1 MTSKLYFRAPG
12 EKRPPAGMDAV
23 LHLEEPGAT
32 GYPVHH
38 NLGRRF
44 TSPRQPS
51 PEIDSFLMAALA
63 VWAGDKLLPRQLAPD
78 AWTRKIALHL
88 PASAPW
94 IPLAP
99 RLAKLLNFLTGDDW
113 TLKLRESSPDLGSGD
128 KWPHDWVP
136 QEVVLFS
143 GGLDSLAGAIDRLE
157 AGRRLL
163 LVSHYDFGQLASVQ
177 QGLAGALAQYY
188 GPQSLHHL
196 GLRVQFPQA
205 PELSL
210 RSRSVLYLALG
221 LAVAAAFGDQTPI
234 IIPENG
240 WISLNPPLTPN
251 RLGAYS
257 TRTTHPYFL
266 AELTA
271 LWQRAG
277 LAYPL
282 INPYQGLTKGALLQ
296 GCRNLELL
304 RQLFRQSVSCARP
317 VVSRWQERPMGSCG
331 YCYPCLLR
339 RVALHGLGWDE
350 GADYGLDVL
359 ASAENLRHRVRGRD
373 FRAVLLALKTWEETP
388 RELEARLC
396 LGETPAEIRA
406 IHGAARAV
414 LDAGFEEIARFVRDK
429 GPPWVK
435 AYGQW

>member
-12 EKRPPAGMDAV
+12 EKRTPAGMDAV
-23 LHLEEPGAT
+23 MHLDEPGAA

-38 NLGRRF
+38 NLGRLF

-51 PEIDSFLMAALA
+51 PEADSFLMAALA
-63 VWAGDKLLPRQLAPD
+63 AWAGDKLLPRQLAPD

-88 PASAPW
+88 PASDPW

-113 TLKLRESSPDLGSGD
+113 TLKMRPATLNPGPRS
-128 KWPHDWVP
+128 KWPHDWAP

-143 GGLDSLAGAIDRLE
+143 GGLDSLAGALDRLE
-157 AGRRLL
+157 AGRRLV
-163 LVSHYDFGQLASVQ
+163 LVSHYDFGQLAAVQ
-177 QGLAGALAQYY
+177 QGLAGALLHFY
-188 GPQSLHHL
+188 GPERVCHL
-196 GLRVQFPQA
+196 GLRVQFPEA

-210 RSRSVLYLALG
+210 RSRSLLYLALG
-221 LAVAAAFGDQTPI
+221 LAVAAAFGPETPLF
-234 IIPENG
+234 IPENG

-257 TRTTHPYFL
+257 TRTTHPHFL

-271 LWQRAG
+271 LWRAAG
-277 LAYPL
+277 LAHPL

-296 GCRNLELL
+296 GCRNRELL
-304 RQLFRQSVSCARP
+304 RQLFRQTVSCARP
-317 VVSRWQERPMGSCG
+317 VVSRWQGRPMGSCG

-339 RVALHGLGWDE
+339 RVALHRLGWDE

-359 ASAENLRHRVRGRD
+359 ESQETLRHRVRGRD
-373 FRAVLLALKTWEETP
+373 FRALLLALKTWEENP
-388 RELEARLC
+388 RELEARLY

-406 IHGAARAV
+406 RHEPARSV
-414 LDAGFEEIARFVRDK
+414 LGAGFEEIARFFRDK
-429 GPPWVK
+429 GPQWVK
-435 AYGQW
+435 AYGG